1 MDNYKD
7 EKVSQN
13 SPDEAKNHRNNVYQM
28 HKLKIFAQSKLK
40 RQIFYTTKR
49 HNELQNSELS
59 SQ

>member
-49 HNELQNSELS
+49 Q
-59 SQ
+59 